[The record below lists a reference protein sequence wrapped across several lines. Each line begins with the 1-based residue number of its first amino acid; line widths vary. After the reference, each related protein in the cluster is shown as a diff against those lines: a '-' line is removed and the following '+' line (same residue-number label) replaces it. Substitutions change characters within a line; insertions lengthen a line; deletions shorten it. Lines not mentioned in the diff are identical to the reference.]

1 MKQFWIKFFS
11 ASIGN
16 LFDHYSK
23 ALFLFLAPFLAPLFF
38 ADTSPLS
45 ALILTYAIM
54 PLSLFIRP
62 VGAIYFG
69 LIGDRR
75 GRCVALFL
83 TLSGVALSTFLIGCL
98 PTYRQ
103 VGWLA
108 PGLFSLGYLMQNF
121 FASGETVGGTLLI
134 LEACKKNART
144 FYNSI
149 YECSTLL
156 GGLLA
161 SLGVT
166 WLSAQGLIETHW
178 RWLYW
183 IGGSTGGVA
192 FFVRFFTKDTRVE
205 AQPKRRT
212 LSFLWEHRIPFL
224 IVAVTS
230 GFSYANYYLVT
241 SLLNS
246 FLPLINSVTKAKMMK
261 ANSFILICDCLL
273 LPLGGFLATQLP
285 KEKLMILFVG
295 LICILIL
302 PLYSILATAT
312 FPVIILIRMVFVIL
326 GVGFSVILI
335 PYYQDFIPHKNR
347 YTLICFGTAIGSQLF
362 GSSAC
367 SIGLFLFGQTGW
379 PGAPAL
385 YLIAVGFFV
394 IILLKFTCLKS
405 HKFLEPELFNKCLK
419 GGE

>member
-1 MKQFWIKFFS
+1 MQQFWIKFLS

-16 LFDHYSK
+16 LLDHYSK
-23 ALFLFLAPFLAPLFF
+23 ALFLFLAPFLAPIFF
-38 ADTSPLS
+38 ADASPLS

-54 PLSLFIRP
+54 PLSLFVRP
-62 VGAIYFG
+62 VGALYFG

-103 VGWLA
+103 VGWFA
-108 PGLFSLGYLMQNF
+108 PVLFSLGYLTQTF

-134 LEACKKNART
+134 LEACEKSKRT
-144 FYNSI
+144 LYNSI

-161 SLGVT
+161 SLGAT
-166 WLSAQGLIETHW
+166 WLSVQESIETYW

-183 IGGSTGGVA
+183 MGGGTGGIA
-192 FFVRFFTKDTRVE
+192 FVVRLLAKDTIMEV
-205 AQPKRRT
+205 QPKRRIP
-212 LSFLWEHRIPFL
+212 SFLWKHRTSFL

-246 FLPLINSVTKAKMMK
+246 FLPLISSVTRAKMMQT
-261 ANSFILICDCLL
+261 NSLILICDCLL

-285 KEKLMILFVG
+285 KEKLMIIFASS
-295 LICILIL
+295 ICILIL
-302 PLYSILATAT
+302 PLYSLLATAT
-312 FPVIILIRMVFVIL
+312 FPVIILIRMVFVVL
-326 GVGFSVILI
+326 GVGFSVILT
-335 PYYQDFIPHKNR
+335 PYYQDLIPHENR

-367 SIGLFLFGQTGW
+367 SVGLFLFRQTSW

-385 YLIAVGFFV
+385 YLIAVGFLV
-394 IILLKFTCLKS
+394 VTLLAFKHLKS
-405 HKFLEPELFNKCLK
+405 HKFLVPELSNKCLE
-419 GGE
+419 GEE